1 MKGTKGFRFFSTA
14 LSADE
19 GVLRMFEL
27 IIRKKMLHSLLFYMH
42 LKTTVCERHV
52 CS

>member
-1 MKGTKGFRFFSTA
+1 MKGTKGFRFFSTV

-27 IIRKKMLHSLLFYMH
+27 IIRKKMLHSSFLHALEDNS
-42 LKTTVCERHV
+42 L
-52 CS
+52 